1 MVALYFVGMVTVS
14 FVSYLFLIQLTILN
28 FLVFSAFFVFIV
40 AGLNLKFFGHQLERN
55 AVWSTLLKLLGA
67 ALANFLVP
75 VVMVWFL
82 VLIFVMVVADFLSFR
97 FVGGLLAITLF
108 FVGRVHFLVYLAAFI
123 IPVILGGVNFLVFF
137 MLPFT
142 TIFFTKS
149 MIVLESFS
157 LYLITYLALIT
168 VGLQQV
174 QVSSSSTILAFL
186 RLSLL

>member
-1 MVALYFVGMVTVS
+1 
-14 FVSYLFLIQLTILN
+14 
-28 FLVFSAFFVFIV
+28 
-40 AGLNLKFFGHQLERN
+40 
-55 AVWSTLLKLLGA
+55 
-67 ALANFLVP
+67 
-75 VVMVWFL
+75 
-82 VLIFVMVVADFLSFR
+82 MVVADFLSFR